1 MFPFSWEFHHPNWR
15 SLHDF
20 FFFGRVGLKPPTSTE
35 YDFSCFRFH
44 SMDSFCAWPFSD
56 TPKCN
61 IYIYHNV
68 SSCIPLSIYI
78 CICIHSIYTYI
89 HFNHTYCSICIPKY
103 LNYQRCGMMFW
114 DEFYPIDYFARG
126 VTLGPWQVSWAV
138 TVGRT
143 RYKLGH
149 LGERNRD
156 CLVNKTPILLWFM
169 IHVTD
174 CNCSI
179 HGVKLHPLIAG
190 GPTLWV
196 E

>member
-1 MFPFSWEFHHPNWR
+1 MP
-15 SLHDF
+15 
-20 FFFGRVGLKPPTSTE
+20 
-35 YDFSCFRFH
+35 YII
-44 SMDSFCAWPFSD
+44 
-56 TPKCN
+56 
-61 IYIYHNV
+61 IYISYTYHHV
-68 SSCIPLSIYI
+68 SHYLFLYIYI
-78 CICIHSIYTYI
+78 CIHNIYKHIHFIIHTVVYVFPNTSIISVVAWCFEMNSIHS
-89 HFNHTYCSICIPKY
+89 
-103 LNYQRCGMMFW
+103 LN
-114 DEFYPIDYFARG
+114 DYFARG

-156 CLVNKTPILLWFM
+156 RLVNITPILLWFM
-169 IHVTD
+169 IRVTD